1 MMTSCVFVFR
11 FTANDP
17 CNWRCSML
25 YKDHYHCNEPHC
37 NQLFQSKDACV
48 REHAMAGACV
58 VTSHN
63 ADTMTEHVRA
73 RGDVLQVSRAT
84 RPIETRR
91 ARKKYLTRCDI
102 TYVLKM

>member
-1 MMTSCVFVFR
+1 MFMTWMVMTSRVFVFR

-17 CNWRCSML
+17 CNSRCSML

-37 NQLFQSKDACV
+37 NQLFQSKDGV

-73 RGDVLQVSRAT
+73 RGNVLQVSRAT

-91 ARKKYLTRCDI
+91 GRSI
-102 TYVLKM
+102 